1 MDCSPQGS
9 SVHEISQTRIL
20 ERVAIIFPED
30 LPSPGIKPRSPE
42 LQADSLP
49 LSYFGSLIKKIVDKI
64 NKFMCIY
71 GRKYYRTLG
80 RKNVVCDGI
89 SKSHSVLK
97 LELQIQKNMWCII
110 PFT

>member
-20 ERVAIIFPED
+20 ERIAIIFPED
-30 LPSPGIKPRSPE
+30 LPSSGIKLVSPA

-49 LSYFGSLIKKIVDKI
+49 LSSLGSLIKNIVDEM
-64 NKFMCIY
+64 NMFMCIY

-89 SKSHSVLK
+89 SKSHNVLK
-97 LELQIQKNMWCII
+97 L
-110 PFT
+110 